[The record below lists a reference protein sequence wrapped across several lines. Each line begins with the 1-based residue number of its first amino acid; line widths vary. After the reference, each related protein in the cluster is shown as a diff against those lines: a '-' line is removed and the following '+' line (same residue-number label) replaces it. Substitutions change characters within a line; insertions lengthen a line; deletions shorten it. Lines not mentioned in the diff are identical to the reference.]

1 MSERRR
7 ILEKNFGNN
16 RAQDDFN
23 IVSEPWIT
31 YRAFSWSDHRQRE
44 RIPVSHFSQALLTQ
58 GTECNVENSQKKVT
72 LYLAMKKHKI
82 FTEITTKKSTFCQK
96 FAAFAIMMIM
106 MIVVNIMTSG
116 W

>member
-1 MSERRR
+1 MFLSHVEPFFSHPIFFHFFPYLEHDGPNIERI

-44 RIPVSHFSQALLTQ
+44 RIPVSHFSEALLTQ
-58 GTECNVENSQKKVT
+58 GTECNVENSQKK
-72 LYLAMKKHKI
+72 LPFI
-82 FTEITTKKSTFCQK
+82 
-96 FAAFAIMMIM
+96 
-106 MIVVNIMTSG
+106 
-116 W
+116 WP